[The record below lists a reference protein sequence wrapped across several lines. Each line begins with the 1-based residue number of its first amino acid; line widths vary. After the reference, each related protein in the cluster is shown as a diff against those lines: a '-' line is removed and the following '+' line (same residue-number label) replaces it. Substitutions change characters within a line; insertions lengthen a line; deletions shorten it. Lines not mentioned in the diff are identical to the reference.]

1 MFIAIRKVNFF
12 CMKKSYTL
20 ITLLFSIFSYS
31 QDFYRGKEKKD
42 LNFKYKTRTLK
53 TTLKKINEFE
63 VKYLNTNY
71 SLNVILREKLHTSI
85 HLNQS
90 ENILITYGGSAIN
103 LPKNLNSEEL
113 TYIVVELIGNMYIGQ
128 SEVRKINVK

>member
-1 MFIAIRKVNFF
+1 
-12 CMKKSYTL
+12 MKKTYTL
-20 ITLLFSIFSYS
+20 LILLFSIFSYG
-31 QDFYRGKEKKD
+31 QDFYQAKEKKD

-71 SLNVILREKLHTSI
+71 SLNEILREKLHTSI

-90 ENILITYGGSAIN
+90 ENILVTYGGSAIN
-103 LPKNLNSEEL
+103 LPKNLNSVEL
-113 TYIVVELIGNMYIGQ
+113 TSLVVELIGNMYIGQ
-128 SEVRKINVK
+128 SEVRNINMKRKF

>member
-53 TTLKKINEFE
+53 TTLKKINEFD
-63 VKYLNTNY
+63 VNYLNTNY
-71 SLNVILREKLHTSI
+71 TLNQILRVKLHTSI
-85 HLNQS
+85 YLNQP
-90 ENILITYGGSAIN
+90 ENVLITYGGSAIN

-113 TYIVVELIGNMYIGQ
+113 TSFVVELIGNMYIGQ

>member
-1 MFIAIRKVNFF
+1 
-12 CMKKSYTL
+12 MKKSYTL
-20 ITLLFSIFSYS
+20 IVLLFSILSYS
-31 QDFYRGKEKKD
+31 QNFYKAKEKKD

-53 TTLKKINEFE
+53 TTLKKINEFD
-63 VKYLNTNY
+63 VNYLNTNY
-71 SLNVILREKLHTSI
+71 TLNQILRVKLHTSI
-85 HLNQS
+85 YLNQP
-90 ENILITYGGSAIN
+90 ENVLITYGGSAIN